1 MEEQKKEK
9 VQKKGL
15 TYPAK
20 IGNMDYVEY
29 QSCWLMKKKFRKME
43 IVEIEKHRKKYQK
56 YIEAYD
62 AELKNRENSEA
73 KKKQEE
79 EDKEK
84 ELLEQLMKKYNKA

>member
-1 MEEQKKEK
+1 
-9 VQKKGL
+9 
-15 TYPAK
+15 
-20 IGNMDYVEY
+20 
-29 QSCWLMKKKFRKME
+29 ME